1 MKIRDSDAG
10 NQKFVLW
17 QSGAIKLVQEAFD
30 KVLSEIPDQPADDQS
45 ITSDTSEQD
54 FLEKKQ
60 VEDRKDDI
68 SCSFDRSN
76 ESVVQDPEETQLNVI
91 NSDTSEER
99 KAASQLGGKSSRQ
112 ISKNWSNLKKIIIL
126 KRFVKALEKLRNFNP
141 QKPQCLPVKPDLE
154 TEKVSLRHQDTE
166 ERKNTEEWMLD
177 FALRQVISKL
187 APAQKRKVALLVQ
200 AFETVSPL
208 PETSANM
215 RPNATASAQATPAQA
230 TSEQNNKLLSR
241 ASDAEMSMSFKD
253 TLEQVGG
260 FSCAKQLIQGKC
272 SELKERSVPCGDS
285 NTVMST
291 LVSNAVQTNLEEGKQ
306 LLSSLIK

>member
-17 QSGAIKLVQEAFD
+17 QSGAIKLVQVAFD

-68 SCSFDRSN
+68 SCSFDRGN
-76 ESVVQDPEETQLNVI
+76 ESVVQGPEETQLNVI

-126 KRFVKALEKLRNFNP
+126 KRFEG
-141 QKPQCLPVKPDLE
+141 
-154 TEKVSLRHQDTE
+154 T
-166 ERKNTEEWMLD
+166 
-177 FALRQVISKL
+177 
-187 APAQKRKVALLVQ
+187 RKV
-200 AFETVSPL
+200 
-208 PETSANM
+208 
-215 RPNATASAQATPAQA
+215 
-230 TSEQNNKLLSR
+230 K
-241 ASDAEMSMSFKD
+241 
-253 TLEQVGG
+253 
-260 FSCAKQLIQGKC
+260 
-272 SELKERSVPCGDS
+272 EL
-285 NTVMST
+285 
-291 LVSNAVQTNLEEGKQ
+291 
-306 LLSSLIK
+306 